1 MLPELIPYSIFYCL
15 QFFIPLLFVVNAVRV
30 ELPYLNR
37 KALIVATNITIL
49 IAGLLTLFIPIIQ
62 LLVDYFGN
70 VEYDQY
76 AVINRYIGP
85 MGMFAWLGLLTHIV
99 LPQMMWNKSFR
110 RSVVSAC
117 VWLIAY
123 WVFKLSN
130 TLLLKYVVGSS
141 WATFIPEKHL
151 VDYAG
156 EAIIFL
162 MVIVPVYLL
171 VSLNA
176 KRDYIKRSKR

>member
-15 QFFIPLLFVVNAVRV
+15 QFFIPLLFVVNAARV

-49 IAGLLTLFIPIIQ
+49 IAGLLTIFIPVIQ
-62 LLVDYFGN
+62 LAIAYFSGA
-70 VEYDQY
+70 EYEQY
-76 AVINRYIGP
+76 AFINRYIGP
-85 MGMFAWLGLLTHIV
+85 MGMFAWLGLLTQV
-99 LPQMMWNKSFR
+99 VVPQMMWNKSFR
-110 RSVVSAC
+110 RSIASASI
-117 VWLIAY
+117 WLVAY
-123 WVFKLSN
+123 WVFKLAN

-141 WATFIPEKHL
+141 WATFTPDKHM

-162 MVIVPVYLL
+162 MIIVPVYFL
-171 VSLNA
+171 VLINRR
-176 KRDYIKRSKR
+176 KHWQPPI